1 MVALRCFA
9 VALVAI
15 GAAATRA
22 RGQNAQP
29 AMTLLVDETQ
39 ASRRIAFVR
48 EEIRVQPGTLSLAYP
63 RWIPG
68 EHGPTGPIQ
77 QVAALRIHSGDVTL
91 PWKRDPVEIYTIHV
105 DVPPGTD
112 RITVEFD
119 TLLENTISE
128 HQLLLAWNTA
138 IWYPLG
144 IDKRELMIQP
154 SVVLPPNWRQGSSLQ
169 IVSQAGGRVNFAP
182 VSLERLIDSPVL
194 AGEFYRAVP
203 WGRVAGRTR
212 YYRRNPGRHRQRG

>member
-1 MVALRCFA
+1 MGRPLVALRCFA

-22 RGQNAQP
+22 HGQSAQA

-48 EEIRVQPGTLSLAYP
+48 EEIRVRPGMLALGYP

-91 PWKRDPVEIYTIHV
+91 PWKRDPEEIYTIHV

-138 IWYPLG
+138 VLYPL
-144 IDKRELMIQP
+144 
-154 SVVLPPNWRQGSSLQ
+154 
-169 IVSQAGGRVNFAP
+169 
-182 VSLERLIDSPVL
+182 
-194 AGEFYRAVP
+194 
-203 WGRVAGRTR
+203 
-212 YYRRNPGRHRQRG
+212 RH